1 MSNEGDKLKRWSL
14 KGKTALVTGGS
25 KGIGRAIAGELLAL
39 GAEVMIVARN
49 QELLATRVAEW
60 RVEGFAVSAERGD
73 VAKSDD
79 REKIAAAVEQR
90 WGKLD
95 ILVNNAGTNIRK
107 KTRDY
112 SSLELKLVL
121 GTNLE
126 SVFELCRQM
135 HPVLVEAKSSC
146 IVNVASV
153 AGLISLGTG
162 TPYAMSK
169 AAIIQLTRSLAV
181 EWAGDGI
188 RVNAVAPWYIR
199 TPLAEPVLKRPEY
212 LAAVESRTPM
222 KRVGEPE
229 EVAAAAA
236 FLCLPAAS
244 YITGQCIA
252 VDGGFSV
259 FGFEPV

>member
-1 MSNEGDKLKRWSL
+1 MNSEGDRMTRWSL

-25 KGIGRAIAGELLAL
+25 KGIGRAIAGELLNL

-49 QELLATRVAEW
+49 QELLTTRVAEW
-60 RVEGFAVSAERGD
+60 RAKGLAIHAERGD
-73 VAKSDD
+73 VSKSDD
-79 REKIAAAVEQR
+79 RERIAAAVEQR

-107 KTRDY
+107 KTLDY
-112 SSLELKLVL
+112 SSQELKLVL
-121 GTNLE
+121 DTNLE
-126 SVFELCRQM
+126 SVFELSRRM
-135 HPVLVEAKSSC
+135 HPALVKAQSSC

-169 AAIIQLTRSLAV
+169 AAIIQLTRGLAV
-181 EWAGDGI
+181 EWAEDGI

-212 LAAVESRTPM
+212 LTAVEQRTPM

-229 EVAAAAA
+229 EVAAAAV